1 MKIFMSQ
8 GCDEKN
14 WCSNEK
20 IRDDEYFN
28 FLTYDDFEQVL
39 KVEDEPEE
47 ILSNV
52 DPMIIASMKARLRGE
67 TISESYDISERTIDE
82 IRLMIQKKKLLQI
95 FFNESQ
101 IYESFSS
108 VENIKNI
115 QKQITRAEVDKK
127 ILSDYASICSED
139 KNIDEMDFYRF
150 FLFDAPLV
158 NKDQRL
164 EKMNYRG
171 IFDDLLEGYQL
182 SHFDVVTLSVEY
194 IQMSRTLSKLFRER
208 KLLGLFNNFLSMFYG
223 QGI

>member
-1 MKIFMSQ
+1 M
-8 GCDEKN
+8 
-14 WCSNEK
+14 EK

-67 TISESYDISERTIDE
+67 AISESYDISERTIDE
-82 IRLMIQKKKLLQI
+82 IRLMRQKKKLSQI
-95 FFNESQ
+95 FFNEAR

-127 ILSDYASICSED
+127 TLSDYASICSED

-171 IFDDLLEGYQL
+171 IFDELLEGYQS
-182 SHFDVVTLSVEY
+182 SHFDVVTLSVEF

-208 KLLGLFNNFLSMFYG
+208 KLLELFNNFLSTFYG
-223 QGI
+223 LDV